1 MSGTSSQGL
10 KLRTGRVLALLW
22 LAFVVRGFW
31 YCALLPPWEGYDEPF
46 HFAALQHVASGQGM
60 PHADAPISLEVQT
73 SGHLLPLL

>member
-1 MSGTSSQGL
+1 MSGASSQGL
-10 KLRTGRVLALLW
+10 KLRTGRVVAFLW

-46 HFAALQHVASGQGM
+46 HFAALKHIASGQRM

-73 SGHLLPLL
+73 SVHLLPLP